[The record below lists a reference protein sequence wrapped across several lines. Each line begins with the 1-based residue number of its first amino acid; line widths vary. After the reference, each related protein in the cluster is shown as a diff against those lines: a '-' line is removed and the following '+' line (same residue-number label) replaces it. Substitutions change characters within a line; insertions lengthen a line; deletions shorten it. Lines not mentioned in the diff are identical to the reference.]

1 MNVKEIAGKKIILGS
16 TSPRR
21 KQLLAE
27 AGFVFEV
34 RTADTDENF
43 DPSMNVY
50 EVASHLAKRKALAL
64 RHTLRS
70 DEILVTADSVVILD
84 NRIYGKPVDDK
95 DAFRIIHE
103 LAGHCHTVVTGV
115 CVMTLDEKIVFD
127 DRTEVCFASMAP
139 EEIQYYVDKYKPL
152 DKAGSYGI
160 QDWIGLCK
168 VRSIHGS
175 YANVMGLPVHRLY
188 EVLMG
193 FHV

>member
-34 RTADTDENF
+34 RTADTDEDF
-43 DPSMNVY
+43 DPSMDVY
-50 EVASHLAKRKALAL
+50 EVAAHLAERKALAL
-64 RHTLRS
+64 KHTLGS

-84 NRIYGKPVDDK
+84 NRIYGKPIDEK
-95 DAFRIIHE
+95 DACRIIGE

-115 CVMTLDEKIVFD
+115 CVMTQDENIVFD
-127 DRTEVCFASMAP
+127 DHTEVCFAP
-139 EEIQYYVDKYKPL
+139 LTTEEIQYYVDKYKPL

-168 VRSIHGS
+168 VRSINGS